1 MFDHVT
7 IRVSDRLASQ
17 RFYNAVLD
25 TLGIPTTDEADDLPE
40 WEDFSLLA
48 AEEPSRVTEGLH
60 IGFAAHSRPEVD
72 VFWRTGVDLGAR
84 DDGAPGPRPQYR
96 DDYYGGFLLD
106 PDGNS
111 AEAAHHGSRREDGV
125 IDHIWL
131 RVSDIAASTAFYATV
146 GRVAGHQV
154 AEVSPAHTMIRGA
167 SGSMSLVAGT
177 PSRNVHIAFPVDDD
191 ATVDAF
197 HAVATGAG
205 HPSNGEPGERT
216 GVPRRLLRRVRAR
229 PRRQQ
234 HRARQP
240 QPLMARAIRFSEH
253 GGTDVLGLAEV
264 PDPEPGPGQV
274 RLAVRA
280 AGVNPFDWKVLHG
293 FVPGLPKAFPA
304 GLGNDVAG
312 VVDALG
318 EGVASVAVGDAVL
331 GQSATPSYATSALAA
346 EDRLIPKPDD
356 LPWEVA
362 AGLGGAGGV
371 AWKVLERLGVSEG
384 ETLLV
389 HAAAGGVGTFA
400 VQLAVARGARV
411 IGTASEANHELLRG
425 WGAIPVRYGDGLAE
439 RVREVAPGGI
449 DAALDASGRGGELPV
464 SVELAGGPE
473 RVLTIA
479 RFDDVPEGVTIHGGG
494 SMGDLQPALREIVA
508 LIGEGRL
515 QVPIG
520 GTYPLEDAAAALDA
534 SEHGHV
540 AGKIALTTS

>member
-1 MFDHVT
+1 
-7 IRVSDRLASQ
+7 
-17 RFYNAVLD
+17 
-25 TLGIPTTDEADDLPE
+25 
-40 WEDFSLLA
+40 
-48 AEEPSRVTEGLH
+48 
-60 IGFAAHSRPEVD
+60 
-72 VFWRTGVDLGAR
+72 
-84 DDGAPGPRPQYR
+84 
-96 DDYYGGFLLD
+96 
-106 PDGNS
+106 
-111 AEAAHHGSRREDGV
+111 
-125 IDHIWL
+125 
-131 RVSDIAASTAFYATV
+131 
-146 GRVAGHQV
+146 
-154 AEVSPAHTMIRGA
+154 
-167 SGSMSLVAGT
+167 
-177 PSRNVHIAFPVDDD
+177 
-191 ATVDAF
+191 
-197 HAVATGAG
+197 
-205 HPSNGEPGERT
+205 
-216 GVPRRLLRRVRAR
+216 
-229 PRRQQ
+229 
-234 HRARQP
+234 
-240 QPLMARAIRFSEH
+240 MARAIRFSEH

-515 QVPIG
+515 RVPIG

-534 SEHGHV
+534 SEHGHI
-540 AGKIALTTS
+540 AGKIALVTS